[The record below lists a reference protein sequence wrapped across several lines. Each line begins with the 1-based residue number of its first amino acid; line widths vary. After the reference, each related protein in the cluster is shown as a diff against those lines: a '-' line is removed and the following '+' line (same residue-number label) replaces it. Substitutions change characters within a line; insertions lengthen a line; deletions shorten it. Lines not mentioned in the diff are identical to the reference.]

1 MKGSFNLSL
10 VVKFNDEGPKAVI
23 RFPKPGHTATEF
35 REENVRNEFNVL
47 EFLSEKTTIPLPRV
61 VSWGTE
67 EERPQHL
74 GPFIIM
80 EYMKG
85 TSLANL
91 LKEPT
96 ASAEE
101 EVILAT
107 DVDDVKLDYVY
118 EQLADYMLQLSHPP
132 KLPHNRSLSKAPP
145 HQIPGASP
153 TDPSPIT

>member
-1 MKGSFNLSL
+1 M
-10 VVKFNDEGPKAVI
+10 I

-107 DVDDVKLDYVY
+107 DVDDIKLDYVY